1 MHYIPEISQAFN
13 HAEPNIQIIGRG
25 DLPSPFRVTDLAAET
40 MGYAGAMLQRYANT
54 SISEP
59 AGPVMVDR
67 RLASFWFD
75 MTIRPLGWQLP
86 PVWDAVAGNYQAG
99 DGCWI
104 RLHTN
109 APHHR
114 KAALAV
120 LGCPADRDEVTRAV
134 MQWQADELE
143 QAIVSQGGCAATM
156 RSLADWQQHPQGQA
170 VQAEPL
176 VHLKTVHQQAFTE
189 ANIDPQRPLKGL
201 RVLDLTRVLAGPV
214 ASRFLAAYGAEVL
227 RIDPLNWDE
236 PAAEQ
241 EVTLGKRCAR
251 MDLCDPAQLAKFK
264 GLLAECDVLL
274 HGYRPG
280 ALESLGLGETVR
292 HAINPGVIDVS
303 LNAYGWSGPWRER
316 RGFDSLVQMSAGLAH
331 QGMIVAGADKPV
343 SLPVQALDHA
353 TGYLLAAAV
362 IHGLIQRR
370 NHGQIIQAQL
380 SLARTGELL
389 ASRGHNNYSEALLPE
404 AEADI
409 ASQIEATSWGNAQRV
424 KFPLSIQGCL
434 AHWDYPASRLG
445 SSPARWLS

>member
-1 MHYIPEISQAFN
+1 MHYIQEISQAFS
-13 HAEPNIQIIGRG
+13 HAEPALQVIGSG

-40 MGYAGAMLQRYANT
+40 MGYAGAMLQRYAHST
-54 SISEP
+54 TSEP
-59 AGPVMVDR
+59 EVPVLVDR

-75 MTIRPLGWQLP
+75 MTIRPLGWELP
-86 PVWDAVAGNYQAG
+86 PVWDAVAGNYQAR
-99 DGCWI
+99 DGWI

-120 LGCPADRDEVTRAV
+120 LGCSADRDEVTRTV
-134 MQWQADELE
+134 RQWEADELE

-156 RSLADWQQHPQGQA
+156 RSLADWQQHAQGQA

-176 VHLKTVHQQAFTE
+176 VHLKTVHQQVSAE
-189 ANIDPQRPLKGL
+189 VNIDPQRPLKGL

-214 ASRFLAAYGAEVL
+214 ASRFLAAFGAEVL
-227 RIDPLNWDE
+227 RIDPLDWDE

-241 EVTLGKRCAR
+241 EVTQGKRCAR
-251 MDLCDPAQLAKFK
+251 MDLRDPVQLAQFK
-264 GLLAECDVLL
+264 KLLAECDVLL

-280 ALESLGLGETVR
+280 ALDSLGLSETVR
-292 HAINPGVIDVS
+292 RVINPGAIDVS
-303 LNAYGWSGPWRER
+303 LNAYGWSGPWRGR
-316 RGFDSLVQMSAGLAH
+316 RGFDSLVQMSNGLAH
-331 QGMIVAGADKPV
+331 QGMVTTGADKPV

-362 IHGLIQRR
+362 LHGLIQRR
-370 NHGQIIQAQL
+370 DHGQIIQAQL

-389 ASRGHNNYSEALLPE
+389 ASQGHTHRAGALVPE
-404 AEADI
+404 TEADLDP
-409 ASQIEATSWGNAQRV
+409 QIEATSWGNAQRV
-424 KFPLSIQGCL
+424 KFPLSIQNCP

-445 SSPARWLS
+445 SSPAGWLS